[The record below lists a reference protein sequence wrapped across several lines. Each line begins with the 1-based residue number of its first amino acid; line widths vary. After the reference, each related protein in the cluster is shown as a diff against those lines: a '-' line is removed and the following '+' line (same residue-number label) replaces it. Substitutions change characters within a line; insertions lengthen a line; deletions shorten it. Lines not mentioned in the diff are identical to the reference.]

1 MRFSRKFVTT
11 TECATSSIL
20 PGARPAVRQGPGAV
34 GLWPQPLRNA
44 RTGSAASSKDRVSS
58 ATCAAISRKR
68 RAELVMTEHKFK
80 IGQLVYFQPGSPDHA
95 RPGPYQIVRRL
106 PESEGEFHY
115 VIRSTYEDHERV
127 ARESQLTR
135 A

>member
-1 MRFSRKFVTT
+1 MPIGKQSRWTLVRHA
-11 TECATSSIL
+11 ATKEIKPIWTRAMS
-20 PGARPAVRQGPGAV
+20 ARPRGRSAVC
-34 GLWPQPLRNA
+34 W
-44 RTGSAASSKDRVSS
+44 VSDS
-58 ATCAAISRKR
+58 GI
-68 RAELVMTEHKFK
+68 VMTEHKFK

-127 ARESQLTR
+127 AIESQLTR

>member
-1 MRFSRKFVTT
+1 LFVFSFKHVR
-11 TECATSSIL
+11 AL
-20 PGARPAVRQGPGAV
+20 QPRHLLLGQAGAK
-34 GLWPQPLRNA
+34 LRL
-44 RTGSAASSKDRVSS
+44 GDQDAADLRLAPIPPNV
-58 ATCAAISRKR
+58 AAFGDLVDVIFEWGK
-68 RAELVMTEHKFK
+68 EGLVMTEHKFK

-95 RPGPYQIVRRL
+95 RLGPYRIVRRL